1 MQVAELWRYPVKSMQ
16 GERLDAVEIGL
27 QGVAGDRQWAVVDGT
42 TGLALTA
49 RREPQLLFA
58 AARLDGP
65 DAVVVELP
73 DGTVADDDR
82 ALSAWLGRPVTLRRA
97 GRERGTYEIALD
109 FEDEAGS
116 EWIQWNGPADT
127 YHDSERTRVSLV
139 ATGSMRDW
147 DRRRFRANVVLDAP
161 DGADDALL
169 GRHVEVGRC
178 RLDVVKQIDR
188 CVMTTRPQPAGIER
202 DLGVLRTIN
211 AERATVLGVGAGVV
225 APGRVAV
232 GDPVV
237 TV

>member
-73 DGTVADDDR
+73 DGTVADDR

-116 EWIQWNGPADT
+116 E
-127 YHDSERTRVSLV
+127 
-139 ATGSMRDW
+139 
-147 DRRRFRANVVLDAP
+147 
-161 DGADDALL
+161 
-169 GRHVEVGRC
+169 
-178 RLDVVKQIDR
+178 
-188 CVMTTRPQPAGIER
+188 
-202 DLGVLRTIN
+202 
-211 AERATVLGVGAGVV
+211 
-225 APGRVAV
+225 
-232 GDPVV
+232 
-237 TV
+237 